1 MATVKFIDSRR
12 IDLTKG
18 YSHNHIDIVAPTS
31 FDIQP
36 NRGTAVISTEQL
48 NNGNFSIDIPG
59 ARMFKAVAMKLIAPN
74 KELIDVRCKANIVKS
89 IDAPECD

>member
-1 MATVKFIDSRR
+1 MKFESARFTNEGLADSTGK
-12 IDLTKG
+12 LN
-18 YSHNHIDIVAPTS
+18 SN
-31 FDIQP
+31 
-36 NRGTAVISTEQL
+36 NTAVISTDQL